1 MGANMTERAGPAVDC
16 GGGFLRRWFGLA
28 LIAPALVLAA
38 AAPAPADDA
47 VEVAALIAAGDAGAG
62 EAVFKKCRACHEI
75 GEGAKNKVGPRLTG
89 VIGRPAGSIDGFEYS
104 NGVEG
109 AAEKGLVWG
118 EDTVFAYIADPRAF
132 LREFTGNPKAKAKM
146 TFKLK
151 DEQDRA
157 NVIAY
162 LKSFE

>member
-1 MGANMTERAGPAVDC
+1 MTERAGPAVDC
-16 GGGFLRRWFGLA
+16 GAGSLRRWRGLGLVAAALA
-28 LIAPALVLAA
+28 LAATAPASAEGPGETALLV
-38 AAPAPADDA
+38 
-47 VEVAALIAAGDAGAG
+47 AAGDAGAG
-62 EAVFKKCRACHEI
+62 ETVFKKCRACHEI

-89 VIGRPAGSIDGFEYS
+89 VIGRPAGSIDDFEYS

-132 LREFTGNPKAKAKM
+132 LRAFTGNPKAKAKM